1 MGYDSDREPVFC
13 RDKTSEE
20 KIDNTPE
27 ESVEMF
33 NPVNPLQI
41 ADNPAEDNI
50 IPKST
55 KRKTRRDYEV
65 KFCGQ
70 AQEMSENNIP
80 TNGEVY
86 LHFRKTLE
94 DMKDSGKKF
103 SMNQQPGKKSSPFLL
118 EGAGRTYEVLKNI
131 WSKGPYPVIDRDA
144 IKRKILKIHS
154 QHQGLL
160 KHSFSTGRENKI

>member
-103 SMNQQPGKKSSPFLL
+103 SMNQQPGKKVKPFPLRGSRQDL
-118 EGAGRTYEVLKNI
+118 
-131 WSKGPYPVIDRDA
+131 
-144 IKRKILKIHS
+144 
-154 QHQGLL
+154 
-160 KHSFSTGRENKI
+160 